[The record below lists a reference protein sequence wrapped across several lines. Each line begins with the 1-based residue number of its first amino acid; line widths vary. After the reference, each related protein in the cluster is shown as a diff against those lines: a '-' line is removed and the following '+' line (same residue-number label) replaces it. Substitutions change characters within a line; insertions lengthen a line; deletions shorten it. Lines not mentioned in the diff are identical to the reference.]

1 MISNDQDPAQ
11 ALAAIV
17 HGTSSPVDIVPL
29 KNDKVAKVESRDD
42 SEKSEKAGRLE
53 NILEKILEEN
63 KAIKDGLES
72 AKKVTSQSLS
82 ALGGISEQLRQV
94 RDLARDSGA
103 ADSSAVTRNFSKEL
117 SSLSQKIDDFAKLVK
132 VPDVE
137 HSNRQI
143 NSQTSIRT
151 SIRTESGSGFTN
163 GHVSSEDL
171 GLSAQGV
178 ASPEPSSETEET
190 AAKALADIQLKQAA
204 ASSLVSH
211 LEAQL
216 ANLDEA
222 IVKGTRALS
231 SITDGNLL
239 MRTSQHSQLDS
250 ALHTSVLVQQ
260 EALQQNRWVGRA
272 LNQLQ

>member
-1 MISNDQDPAQ
+1 VRFKMISNDQDPAQ

-137 HSNRQI
+137 HSNRQT
-143 NSQTSIRT
+143 NSQT